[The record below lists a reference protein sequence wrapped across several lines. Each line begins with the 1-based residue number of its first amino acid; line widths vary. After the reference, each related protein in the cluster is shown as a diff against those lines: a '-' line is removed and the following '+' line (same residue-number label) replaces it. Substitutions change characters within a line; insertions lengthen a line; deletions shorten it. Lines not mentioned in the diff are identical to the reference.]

1 MVIEIKDTNKA
12 KEDAASILSN
22 DVKLDSALESIE
34 YILKRLNEYWAENND
49 QHSFADGLTKD
60 SERLRAIYDYNKE
73 FANALT
79 DYVAQIEKVGAN
91 S

>member
-1 MVIEIKDTNKA
+1 MVLDIQDTNKA

-34 YILKRLNEYWAENND
+34 WILKKLNEYWSENND
-49 QHSFADGLTKD
+49 QHAFSDGLIKD

-79 DYVAQIEKVGAN
+79 DYVAQVEKVGAN
-91 S
+91 N